1 MVYDKWFMREYPTK
15 KMDLLGGLVAIN
27 FIFPYIGLLSSSQLT
42 KSIIFQDGV
51 ALAHQPALNWMI
63 KMGYFQLSNK
73 MASSDVFFLE
83 VLGDRPHHRWRSHVD
98 RR

>member
-51 ALAHQPALNWMI
+51 ALAHQPAERFPRHDGEIPGSNVALAPVVEDKNR
-63 KMGYFQLSNK
+63 GASLFLSI
-73 MASSDVFFLE
+73 F
-83 VLGDRPHHRWRSHVD
+83 
-98 RR
+98 

>member
-1 MVYDKWFMREYPTK
+1 MRYPQMVYDKWFMREYPTK

-51 ALAHQPALNWMI
+51 ALAHQGW
-63 KMGYFQLSNK
+63 
-73 MASSDVFFLE
+73 
-83 VLGDRPHHRWRSHVD
+83 LGGTPIF
-98 RR
+98 